1 MIQWYERKNFFSKI
15 KHAYFQRFNIHKFW
29 RDLKIDKIDNELK
42 TLVDLYLSS
51 GSCKFSS
58 KYWDKINIDN
68 LNQINQLGIEK
79 FHTSVSN
86 SYFTL
91 KSINDE
97 NIKELFDFFGAN
109 KFGPV
114 ESNILLKKHNGL
126 TITQS
131 INTL

>member
-1 MIQWYERKNFFSKI
+1 MIHWYERKDFFSKV
-15 KHAYFQRFNIHKFW
+15 KNAYFQRFNIHKFW
-29 RDLKIDKIDNELK
+29 RDLKINKIDNELK

-51 GSCKFSS
+51 DSRKFTS
-58 KYWDKINIDN
+58 KYWDKININN
-68 LNQINQLGIEK
+68 LDQINQLGVEK

-86 SYFTL
+86 FYFTW